1 MPDKTA
7 QELSRYH
14 RQMLLPMIGEAGQ
27 RRLLEATALILGCGA
42 LGTVVADALARAGIG
57 HLRIVDRDF
66 VELTNLQRQV
76 LYDEHDL
83 LETLPKAEAARRR
96 LTRINSQIEVSAI
109 VDDINH
115 ANIERL
121 ANGADI
127 LVDGLDNFET
137 RYLANDFAVR
147 YGVPY
152 VYAGAVGMAGMA
164 YAILPHSGDG
174 GAAWE
179 QLPSGSRATPCLRCL
194 FEEAPSP
201 GASDTCDTAGV
212 LGPVVGMVANFQA
225 AEALKIL
232 SGNFERVCPTMLNI
246 DLWSNS
252 VMQLKVDRVRET
264 SDCPCCIRREFEYL
278 DGRAGSSATSLCG
291 RDAVQLRH
299 RQQQDAVDF
308 DVLTRRLSAH
318 GRVAASEFVLR
329 AELEDGGKVYELTL
343 FPDGRAIV
351 KGTGEISVARSVY
364 AKFVGN

>member
-7 QELSRYH
+7 LELGRYH

-27 RRLLEATALILGCGA
+27 RRLLEGTALILGCGA
-42 LGTVVADALARAGIG
+42 LGTVVADALARAGVG

-76 LYDEHDL
+76 LYDERNLD
-83 LETLPKAEAARRR
+83 EAIPKAVAARRR
-96 LTRINSQIEVSAI
+96 LARVNSQIEVSAI

-115 ANIERL
+115 GNIERL
-121 ANGADI
+121 ASGADI

-137 RYLANDFAVR
+137 RYLANDFAVK

-174 GAAWE
+174 TAAWE
-179 QLPSGSRATPCLRCL
+179 RLPAGSRATPCLRCL
-194 FEEAPSP
+194 FEEAPPP

-212 LGPVVGMVANFQA
+212 LGPIAGMVANFQA

-232 SGNFERVCPTMLNI
+232 SGNFERVCPTLLNI

-252 VMQLKVDRVRET
+252 VMQLKVDHVRGT
-264 SDCPCCIRREFEYL
+264 SNCPCCKQRDFEYL

-299 RQQQDAVDF
+299 RQRPDAVDL
-308 DVLTRRLSAH
+308 DMLAGRLSSH
-318 GRVAASEFVLR
+318 GRVVANEFMLR
-329 AELEDGGKVYELTL
+329 AELEDGGKAYELTL

-364 AKFVGN
+364 AKFIGS